1 MKRIRII
8 IIFIPWILL
17 SCSTINHKERELS
30 NVRGQYEHYLNE
42 YYNSGDISNVDSAL
56 KYNAVLLDSD
66 SAGIVQ
72 YFNQIQLLYFCG
84 RYDSILSFIDR
95 IPKDVVSWAPEYK
108 SYLRLKSKAV
118 MAKDFGD
125 TINYIKFL
133 DSIIEIWEPVILDSI
148 AKTDSLFSK
157 PVDSIP
163 FHLWVLYENYYKTV
177 SLLHGKDS
185 VNLVFA
191 EKNKRF
197 NWNRETYTLIRLSA
211 NGDAE
216 PSLP

>member
-17 SCSTINHKERELS
+17 SCSTINPKERELS

-72 YFNQIQLLYFCG
+72 YFNQIQLLYLCG
-84 RYDSILSFIDR
+84 RYDSILTFVNN
-95 IPKDVVSWAPEYK
+95 IPQDMVSWAPEYK
-108 SYLRLKSKAV
+108 AYLRFKCKAI
-118 MAKDFGD
+118 MAKESGD
-125 TINYIKFL
+125 TFSYSNYL
-133 DSIIEIWEPVILDSI
+133 DSIIICCEPVILDSI
-148 AKTDSLFSK
+148 EKCDSIFSK
-157 PVDSIP
+157 SINSIP
-163 FHLWVLYENYYKTV
+163 SHLWFLCENYYKIV
-177 SLLHGKDS
+177 SCVHGKDS
-185 VNLVFA
+185 VVQMLSS
-191 EKNKRF
+191 KKTKY
-197 NWNRETYTLIRLSA
+197 NWDNETYTLITQSV

-216 PSLP
+216 LSLP